1 MTKFR
6 VIVDM
11 GDAGVS
17 TVESEGNISIALKAA
32 YAECKAKKQNP
43 ISVNVVQVPEADS
56 GKWKASIPS
65 RS

>member
-11 GDAGVS
+11 GDAGIS
-17 TVESEGNISIALKAA
+17 TVESEGNISNALKAA

-43 ISVNVVQVPEADS
+43 ISVNVVQLSEADS